1 MKNII
6 LSIALGACVLAPAFA
21 GSAPAS
27 QTYSFAAN
35 SDTDTISFVLG
46 GKNSTPGT
54 SWDVKAEAS
63 WVDMLVN
70 HASFNGA
77 LSWALSGAASRSG
90 ALSDGAGKEGES
102 FINLSGLSAGKYKLT
117 FTGDW
122 GAESITA
129 PKGSKFEYAEGRVE
143 LGDDVHISSHVPAV
157 PEPETYAL
165 MFAGLAMIGT
175 VAQRRKERESAV

>member
-6 LSIALGACVLAPAFA
+6 LSIALGACVIAPAFA
-21 GSAPAS
+21 STTTSQS
-27 QTYSFAAN
+27 QTFAGN
-35 SDTDTISFVLG
+35 SDSDTVRFVLG
-46 GKNSTPGT
+46 GKDATPGA

-70 HASFNGA
+70 HSSFTGA
-77 LSWALSGAASRSG
+77 LSWVLSGAASRSG
-90 ALSDGAGKEGES
+90 TLTDGAGKEGES

-122 GAESITA
+122 GTQSITA
-129 PKGSKFEYAEGRVE
+129 REGTEFEFSKGHVN

-165 MFAGLAMIGT
+165 MLAGLGMIAT
-175 VAQRRKERESAV
+175 VARRRKARTSAI